1 MDHNVGRHVRGQ
13 LDRGSRRYGG
23 FVVVLEKILRRQ
35 CPFFVFDFFYYL
47 PAIIRCFERLRPRRI
62 VPSASGSY
70 IG

>member
-1 MDHNVGRHVRGQ
+1 
-13 LDRGSRRYGG
+13 
-23 FVVVLEKILRRQ
+23 VLEKVLRRH

-62 VPSASGSY
+62 VPSASGRY